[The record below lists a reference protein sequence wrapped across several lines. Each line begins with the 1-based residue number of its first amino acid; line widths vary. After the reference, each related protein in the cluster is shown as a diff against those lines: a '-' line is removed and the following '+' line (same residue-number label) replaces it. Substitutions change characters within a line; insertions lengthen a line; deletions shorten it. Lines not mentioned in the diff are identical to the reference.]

1 MGWPDAYQ
9 KSRAAVYLLPDN
21 SRHRVLC
28 VMVSAASKGMGGGT
42 IRAKLLKIGA
52 AVVCNTRRVRMLL
65 ASSHPLQHI
74 FMTAARELAAP

>member
-1 MGWPDAYQ
+1 VKCTEHKNLEHLSICCRTPPVIES
-9 KSRAAVYLLPDN
+9 K
-21 SRHRVLC
+21 C
-28 VMVSAASKGMGGGT
+28 VMVSSASKGMGGDT
-42 IRAKLLKIGA
+42 IRAKLLNIGA